1 MIKLLIVDD
10 HELVRTGL
18 KHIIGGDP
26 DILIVGEA
34 GDGEEAIAKNR
45 QLEPDVILLD
55 VSMPGLSGF
64 EVTNRL
70 RQSTPETKI
79 IILTVHAESP
89 FPSKLLDAGATG
101 YLTKGCEATE
111 LLAAIHSVASGKR
124 YIGGDIAQQLALSL
138 LPGASRSPF
147 DTLTAREMEVALML
161 MQGMGAPE
169 IAEIMRLS
177 PKTVATY
184 KYRVYDKL
192 KVHKEVELMKMALRY
207 GIIEIEN
214 QQ

>member
-18 KHIIGGDP
+18 KHIISGDP
-26 DILIVGEA
+26 AILVVGEA
-34 GDGEEAIAKNR
+34 GDGEDAIIKNR

-64 EVTNRL
+64 EVTNRI
-70 RQSTPETKI
+70 RQSTPDTKI

-169 IAEIMRLS
+169 IAEVMRLS

-214 QQ
+214 Q

>member
-18 KHIIGGDP
+18 KHIISSDAG
-26 DILIVGEA
+26 ILIVGEA

-70 RQSTPETKI
+70 KQSTPDTKI

-101 YLTKGCEATE
+101 YLTKGCEASE
-111 LLAAIHSVASGKR
+111 LLAAIHAVALGKR

-138 LPGASRSPF
+138 LPGASQSPF
-147 DTLTAREMEVALML
+147 DTLTTREMEVALML

-169 IAEIMRLS
+169 IAEIMLLS

-214 QQ
+214 R

>member
-18 KHIIGGDP
+18 KHILSSDP
-26 DILIVGEA
+26 KIMVVGEA
-34 GDGEEAIAKNR
+34 GDGEEAMIKNR
-45 QLEPDVILLD
+45 ELQPDVILLD

-64 EVTNRL
+64 EITNRI
-70 RQSTPETKI
+70 RQSTPDTKI

-89 FPSKLLDAGATG
+89 FPSKLLDAGASG

-111 LLAAIHSVASGKR
+111 LLAAIHSVAVGKR

-138 LPGASRSPF
+138 LPGTSQSPF
-147 DTLTAREMEVALML
+147 ESLTAREMEVALML

-214 QQ
+214 H